1 VHYPAD
7 VAVGAIVG
15 MGIGV
20 AVYKLYFFFDNKI
33 QKMQ

>member
-1 VHYPAD
+1 

-20 AVYKLYFFFDNKI
+20 AVFRMYIFSQTKI
-33 QKMQ
+33 FKKE